1 MASKEDSGGLEV
13 QLPDNVNVEVAGSV
27 VKVSG
32 ERGEVSKEFKS
43 PKISISKKDGVIY
56 VSSKSKKKRDMACV
70 GTIRAHI
77 QNMVKGVTNGVSYDM
92 KIVYSHFP
100 MNLKVDAGK
109 VVIDNFL
116 GEKTP
121 RFARVLGGVEVKVNG
136 QDVNVSGIDLENVS
150 QTAANIEQATKIKN
164 LDPRV
169 FQDGVYIT
177 VKDGKPI
184 K

>member
-1 MASKEDSGGLEV
+1 MASKKDSGDLEV

-32 ERGEVSKEFKS
+32 EKGEVSKEFTN
-43 PKISISKKDGVIY
+43 PKIMIMKKDGVIY
-56 VSSKSKKKRDMACV
+56 VSAKSKKKRDMACV
-70 GTIRAHI
+70 GTTRAHI
-77 QNMVKGVTNGVSYDM
+77 QNMVKGVTDGVSYDM
-92 KIVYSHFP
+92 RIVYSHFP

-109 VVIDNFL
+109 VIIDNFL
-116 GEKTP
+116 GEKSP
-121 RFARVLGGVEVKVNG
+121 RFSRVLGGVEVKVNG

-177 VKDGKPI
+177 VKDGKPV